1 MYPGKWGIEFP
12 DKAAAIHATTGET
25 LTYGELNERSN
36 RFAQLMWDKGLRR
49 GDHICIFME
58 NNLRFFEVVWGAFR
72 SGLYL
77 TTVNRYLTDEEAG
90 YIVDNSESQVTVASK
105 YLGEVARNIPG
116 FAPNCDTWL
125 MVDGVEDGY
134 RLKAGRFACD

>member
-12 DKAAAIHATTGET
+12 DKAAAVHAVTGEI
-25 LTYGELNERSN
+25 LTHGELNERSN
-36 RFAQLMWDKGLRR
+36 RFAHFMWDKGLRR

-77 TTVNRYLTDEEAG
+77 TTVNR
-90 YIVDNSESQVTVASK
+90 
-105 YLGEVARNIPG
+105 
-116 FAPNCDTWL
+116 
-125 MVDGVEDGY
+125 
-134 RLKAGRFACD
+134 